1 MSSNLK
7 EVFSLIEQLETSFDG
22 YLQAIQKNNEN
33 MLYNL
38 SYTKKMIKTEEEEVE
53 RLEENI
59 ESQNSELTEL
69 KIKSEDLDKKIYTL
83 KSTKEELTSKISDL
97 KHTLERL
104 DNDLKTPKLELE
116 DLLSK
121 LNSLNE
127 KISKKEQ
134 KKTELD
140 QKKIDNETREKNL
153 RTTYTE
159 EKMEELNQKLAQLKR
174 NNYFTTFLIEN
185 SEEEIPEV
193 PIIATIM
200 DESSV
205 KLDDLKKL
213 LDVPPIM
220 AIRTIKQLAVKGIIN
235 IDENTNI
242 VTMPR

>member
-38 SYTKKMIKTEEEEVE
+38 SYTRKMIKTEEEEVE
-53 RLEENI
+53 RLEQNVEN
-59 ESQNSELTEL
+59 QNSELTEL

-97 KHTLERL
+97 KNTLERL

-193 PIIATIM
+193 AIIATIM

-220 AIRTIKQLAVKGIIN
+220 AVRTIKQLAVKGIIN
-235 IDENTNI
+235 LDENTNI
-242 VTMPR
+242 ITMP

>member
-22 YLQAIQKNNEN
+22 YLQAIQKYNEN

>member
-7 EVFSLIEQLETSFDG
+7 EIFSLIEQLETSFDG
-22 YLQAIQKNNEN
+22 YLQAIQKSNEN
-33 MLYNL
+33 MLQNL
-38 SYTKKMIKTEEEEVE
+38 SYTWKMIKSEEDDVK
-53 RLEENI
+53 RLEINI
-59 ESQNSELTEL
+59 ENQNSELTEL
-69 KIKSEDLDKKIYTL
+69 KIKSDDYDKKIEIV
-83 KSTKEELTSKISDL
+83 KSTKDELTSKISDL
-97 KHTLERL
+97 KNNLERL

-116 DLLSK
+116 DLISK
-121 LNSLNE
+121 LNSINE

-134 KKTELD
+134 EKTELD

-153 RTTYTE
+153 RTTYSE
-159 EKMEELNQKLAQLKR
+159 EKMVELNQKLTQLKR

-193 PIIATIM
+193 AILATIM

-220 AIRTIKQLAVKGIIN
+220 AVRTIKQLAVKGIIN
-235 IDENTNI
+235 LDENTNI
-242 VTMPR
+242 ITMP